1 MLLCCCFYCIYWDVC
16 HFKNTFQI
24 KQATFAEYSCPIR
37 LRGPGRYIF
46 FEWNKCLCLHTNL
59 KWKESKTFDN
69 RKKETKQIWLHKIVK
84 LILLY
89 DLIPYIYIIHTVR
102 WEVTARFVD
111 IDGIVYHHCL
121 NILLIVTTFIYT
133 VLSLTFLSCDLFSND
148 FYLPVYPFNA
158 YRHLFDLTIIDQIC
172 TLHRHIKRGYQR
184 GACYILKHQI
194 SLPLFVGSSC
204 CLVMKYSSNFV

>member
-1 MLLCCCFYCIYWDVC
+1 M
-16 HFKNTFQI
+16 
-24 KQATFAEYSCPIR
+24 
-37 LRGPGRYIF
+37 
-46 FEWNKCLCLHTNL
+46 HTNL

-84 LILLY
+84 HILLY
-89 DLIPYIYIIHTVR
+89 DLIPYIYISIIHTVR

-133 VLSLTFLSCDLFSND
+133 VLSLTFLYCDLFSND

-172 TLHRHIKRGYQR
+172 TLHRHEDITANAMYWPRR

-204 CLVMKYSSNFV
+204 CLVMKYSSNFL

>member
-1 MLLCCCFYCIYWDVC
+1 M
-16 HFKNTFQI
+16 
-24 KQATFAEYSCPIR
+24 
-37 LRGPGRYIF
+37 
-46 FEWNKCLCLHTNL
+46 HTNL

-69 RKKETKQIWLHKIVK
+69 RKKETKQIWLHKIVRH
-84 LILLY
+84 ILLY
-89 DLIPYIYIIHTVR
+89 DLIPYIYIIHSVR
-102 WEVTARFVD
+102 WEVTALFVD

-172 TLHRHIKRGYQR
+172 TLHRHIKWGYHSECHLLTKEV
-184 GACYILKHQI
+184 GVLHSKAPDLTPVVCWE
-194 SLPLFVGSSC
+194 FVLSG
-204 CLVMKYSSNFV
+204 YEI